1 MGQVY
6 LGKYRNKVAYTSPI
20 LHMAIKYLIELG
32 IHYKRFEMLTDVLK
46 FTQLKIDLR
55 VNP

>member
-32 IHYKRFEMLTDVLK
+32 IHYKRFEMLTAVLK
-46 FTQLKIDLR
+46 FTQLK
-55 VNP
+55 N